1 MTPPG
6 TARSVLATR
15 AFVLRLLVV
24 VRVHTTAC
32 AKPVPLTLE
41 EHAMC
46 SNVTPPGTV
55 RRVLT
60 TSAFVL
66 RLLVV
71 CVQSKARVTNVRTM
85 DGYYGIA

>member
-6 TARSVLATR
+6 TARRVFTTS

-24 VRVHTTAC
+24 RVHTTAR